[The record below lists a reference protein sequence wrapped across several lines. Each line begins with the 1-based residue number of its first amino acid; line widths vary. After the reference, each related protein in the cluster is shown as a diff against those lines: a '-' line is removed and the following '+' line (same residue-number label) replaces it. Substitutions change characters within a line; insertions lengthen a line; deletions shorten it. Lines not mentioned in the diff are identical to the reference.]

1 MRRLL
6 ILSFAVASL
15 LLCRPSFGQNAHG
28 TPPPPAPGATKDAPE
43 PQPDVLKYPVPP
55 QESNGKP
62 AVKGRLRV
70 YTRLVQVSVI
80 AQDKDGNPVSG
91 LTKDDFRIYDRR
103 KEQTIASFAK
113 FSSARLV
120 NAGANAPASAS
131 NVFSNELIGVAAVPA
146 PVTVI
151 LLDALNTDPDD
162 MVPARQQTVK
172 FISQVPPDE
181 RVALYSLTSKL
192 IVLRGFTTDRD
203 SLQRAAEKA
212 IKAETSQGLEAQ
224 APASALMIAGNSLLA
239 WAAAAS
245 WRAEVFSG
253 TSKVEKTVAAFRA
266 IAKHLSGVP
275 GRKNLVWIS
284 GTFPI
289 RMGGNV
295 AIMRNPQHEQAD
307 FTDSVMQAVHALSDA
322 NVAIYPIDARGL
334 IAPDYIRQKFLGK
347 PGQPQSAELS
357 TLHELADGTGGLAF
371 YNTNDVFGAIQ
382 KSIGDSRE
390 TYELGYYPSHN
401 EWDGTFRDIKITVK
415 RPGVHLRYRSGY
427 VASDSSTAKE
437 SSLKQAIDDAVA
449 NSLEETEITMSVQ
462 ADAVDVPG
470 ARQLAVSVRVAP
482 GQLRFQKNAERWAD
496 DLEVVWVELDPDGKV
511 LATTS
516 KTVNMRLP
524 DAAYQ
529 EAEQNGVSFSGKLT
543 LRDDAAEVK
552 VIARDATS
560 GSIGSVNIP
569 LSQLFTAAT
578 APAAPVK
585 Q

>member
-1 MRRLL
+1 M
-6 ILSFAVASL
+6 
-15 LLCRPSFGQNAHG
+15 
-28 TPPPPAPGATKDAPE
+28 
-43 PQPDVLKYPVPP
+43 
-55 QESNGKP
+55 
-62 AVKGRLRV
+62 

-91 LTKDDFRIYDRR
+91 LTKDDFKIYDRR
-103 KEQTIASFAK
+103 KEQPIASFAK
-113 FSSARLV
+113 FSSTRLV
-120 NAGANAPASAS
+120 NASTSAPARAPNIFSNDVSAS
-131 NVFSNELIGVAAVPA
+131 LNSVA

-162 MVPARQQTVK
+162 MVPAREQVIR
-172 FISQVPPDE
+172 FISQVLPGE

-192 IVLRGFTTDRD
+192 LILREFTTDRD

-212 IKAETSQGLEAQ
+212 TRAETSQGLETQ
-224 APASALMIAGNSLLA
+224 APASAQMIAGNLAYLA
-239 WAAAAS
+239 WATEAS
-245 WRAEVFSG
+245 WRGEVMSA
-253 TSKVEKTVAAFRA
+253 TNKTEKTVAAFRV

-295 AIMRNPQHEQAD
+295 AIMRNPQGEQAD

-322 NVAIYPIDARGL
+322 NVAIYPIDTRGL
-334 IAPDYIRQKFLGK
+334 IAPDYIRQKLLGK
-347 PGQPQSAELS
+347 PRQPQSAELS
-357 TLHELADGTGGLAF
+357 TLHELAGGTGGLAF
-371 YNTNDVFGAIQ
+371 YNTNDIFGAIQ
-382 KSIGDSRE
+382 KSIDDSRE
-390 TYELGYYPSHN
+390 TYELGYYPSHS
-401 EWDGTFRDIKITVK
+401 EWDGTFRDIKVTVK

-427 VASDSSTAKE
+427 VASDFAAAKQT
-437 SSLKQAIDDAVA
+437 SLKQAIDDAVA
-449 NSLEETEITMSVQ
+449 NSLEQTEITMSVQ
-462 ADAVDVPG
+462 ADAIDVPG
-470 ARQLAVSVRVAP
+470 ARQLAVNVRVAP

-529 EAEQNGVSFSGKLT
+529 EAAEKGVSFSGKLT
-543 LRDDAAEVK
+543 LRGDAAEVK
-552 VIARDATS
+552 VIARDSSS

-569 LSQLFTAAT
+569 LAQLFTAP